1 MKAMT
6 IALMS
11 MAVAASGCAQAAS
24 PVPPCAAPA
33 GVVVVPPEELPPALG
48 RALHEKLGNIAL
60 PGGPF
65 TAGDVGPTGQ
75 NHRYIFVWRVGTR
88 WIVAIEQGGIAYSDP
103 IFVYELS
110 KDGKTASLVKTRVAI
125 PQTVCSI
132 ATQLAQ
138 N

>member
-1 MKAMT
+1 MKAMI

-11 MAVAASGCAQAAS
+11 LAVVVPVSAQNAS
-24 PVPPCAAPA
+24 PVLPCVAPTGA
-33 GVVVVPPEELPPALG
+33 VPVAPEELPPALEH
-48 RALHEKLGNIAL
+48 ALHEKLGSIAL
-60 PGGPF
+60 PGGQF

-75 NHRYIFVWRVGTR
+75 NHRYIFVWRVATR
-88 WIVAIEQGGIAYSDP
+88 WIVAIEQGGIAYSNP

-110 KDGKTASLVKTRVAI
+110 KDGKTASLLKTRVAI